1 MSRASSVSS
10 ANPLSDMPGRYGLH
24 SARGSPVGAARM
36 PVDLNGARA
45 LVTGA
50 TGGIGHAIAHAL
62 HSRGA
67 HVLITGR
74 RREVLDSLASE
85 LGDRVESLPAAPAST
100 DDVRAR
106 VERGG
111 RVDVLV
117 SNAALPGSGRLDD
130 YSAEEIDRAVDVN
143 LRAPMQ
149 LARALTPPM

>member
-24 SARGSPVGAARM
+24 SARGSPVGSARM

-50 TGGIGHAIAHAL
+50 TGGIGHAIARAL
-62 HSRGA
+62 HERGA

-74 RREVLDSLASE
+74 RREVLDELAGE
-85 LGDRVESLPAAPAST
+85 LGDRVESLPADLCSADA
-100 DDVRAR
+100 VRDL
-106 VERGG
+106 VERAG

-117 SNAALPGSGRLDD
+117 ANAALPGSGDLDS
-130 YSAEEIDRAVDVN
+130 YTAEEIDRAIDVN
-143 LRAPMQ
+143 L
-149 LARALTPPM
+149 